1 LKGISEM
8 SKGVRLQV
16 RGVRELTVRI
26 IDEKAKDFNLSRSA
40 FINML
45 LDDYAND
52 ALASKGIELS
62 ANRLDNMVSVMNTMT
77 KTFNGNNSE
86 LVKVL
91 NHLAT
96 IIDKQTAQIQ
106 ELELTLSARM
116 DVLIDDVQLN
126 LKR

>member
-1 LKGISEM
+1 M

>member
-1 LKGISEM
+1 M
-8 SKGVRLQV
+8 SNGVRLQV
-16 RGVRELTVRI
+16 RGVRKLTVII
-26 IDEKAKDFNLSRSA
+26 IDQKAKEFNLSRSA

-52 ALASKGIELS
+52 ALAAKGIELS

-91 NHLAT
+91 NHFST

-116 DVLIDDVQLN
+116 DVLIDEQLN
-126 LKR
+126 AKR

>member
-1 LKGISEM
+1 M

-16 RGVRELTVRI
+16 RGVKELTVRI
-26 IDEKAKDFNLSRSA
+26 IDEQAKEYNLSRSA

-45 LDDYAND
+45 LEDFAKD
-52 ALASKGIELS
+52 ALATKGIELS
-62 ANRLDNMVSVMNTMT
+62 ANRLDNIVSVMNTMT
-77 KTFNGNNSE
+77 KTFNENNSE

-91 NHLAT
+91 NHFST

-116 DVLIDDVQLN
+116 DVLTDDVQLN

>member
-1 LKGISEM
+1 MKGISEM
-8 SKGVRLQV
+8 SNGVRLQV

-26 IDEKAKDFNLSRSA
+26 IDEKAKEFNLSRSA

-45 LDDYAND
+45 LDDYADD
-52 ALASKGIELS
+52 ALATKGIELS

-91 NHLAT
+91 NHFST

-116 DVLIDDVQLN
+116 DVLIDEQLN
-126 LKR
+126 AKR

>member
-1 LKGISEM
+1 M

-16 RGVRELTVRI
+16 RGVKELTVRI
-26 IDEKAKDFNLSRSA
+26 IDEQAKEYNLSRSA

-45 LDDYAND
+45 LEDFAKD
-52 ALASKGIELS
+52 ALATKGIELS

-91 NHLAT
+91 NHFST

-106 ELELTLSARM
+106 EFELTLSARM
-116 DVLIDDVQLN
+116 DVLTDDVQLN

>member
-16 RGVRELTVRI
+16 RGVKELTVRI
-26 IDEKAKDFNLSRSA
+26 IDEQAKEYNLSRSA

-45 LDDYAND
+45 LEDFAKD
-52 ALASKGIELS
+52 ALATKGIELS

-91 NHLAT
+91 NHFST

-116 DVLIDDVQLN
+116 DVLTDDVQLN

>member
-1 LKGISEM
+1 MKGISEM

-16 RGVRELTVRI
+16 RGVKELTVRI
-26 IDEKAKDFNLSRSA
+26 IDEQAKEYNLSRSA

-45 LDDYAND
+45 LEDFAKD
-52 ALASKGIELS
+52 ALATKGIELS

-91 NHLAT
+91 NHFST

-116 DVLIDDVQLN
+116 DVLTDDVQLN